1 MGARRDRGVFWAGI
15 ALLVA
20 VTLVAY
26 RLLLGPE
33 PGSAA
38 APPPPPMPPDPSLRL
53 AVAAVTGEVTLVRAG
68 VRTRAAPGD
77 ELRADDALETASGAR
92 VDLAGATY
100 DVGLEEGGRFS
111 VKEITAELSRFGLG
125 AGAVSARVADD
136 PNRSFEIEAPQGAVM
151 RTRGG
156 ELSVS
161 RSGDV
166 MAVGVR
172 RGLAEFSAAG
182 RSVLLGDREQ
192 SLAAAGKPPSAPAP
206 LPTSLL
212 LKVRWPD
219 ARETNRRRIVVTGR
233 TAPGATV
240 LLGGQPVKVQPDGR
254 FTHVVVLRE
263 GRQRLAARAHGVAGA
278 AASQGPVVVLDTRA
292 PDARFET
299 RDLWV
304 RPRQ

>member
-15 ALLVA
+15 GLLVA
-20 VTLVAY
+20 GTLIAY

-38 APPPPPMPPDPSLRL
+38 APPPPPASPDPALRL
-53 AVAAVTGEVTLVRAG
+53 AVATVTGDVTLVRAG

-77 ELRADDALETASGAR
+77 ELKADDAIETAPGAR
-92 VDLAGATY
+92 VELSGATY
-100 DVGLEEGGRFS
+100 QVGLEEGGMFS

-136 PNRSFEIEAPQGAVM
+136 PNRSFEIEASQGAVM
-151 RTRGG
+151 RTRGAD
-156 ELSVS
+156 LSVS
-161 RSGDV
+161 RSGDA

-172 RGLAEFSAAG
+172 RGSAEFSAAG
-182 RSVLLGDREQ
+182 RSVLLGERQQ
-192 SLAAAGKPPSAPAP
+192 SLATAGGPPSAPAP

-212 LKVRWPD
+212 LKVRWPE

-240 LLGGQPVKVQPDGR
+240 LLGGQPVEVQPDGR

-263 GRQRLAARAHGVAGA
+263 GRQQLAARAHGVAGSV
-278 AASQGPVVVLDTRA
+278 ASQGPMVVLDTRA